1 VIVRMLFGFVLAAGF
16 SLLLT
21 PWVIKLARFVGAI
34 DQPGERK
41 AHSHPMP
48 RLGGVA
54 VFLSCFIS
62 FGLVAL
68 LDRPLLSGSW
78 IFSSEGGLFGLCLFI
93 VMLLGFWDDLR
104 SLKPFQK
111 FGVQVLLSS
120 VVYIA
125 GFRVSAVMNPFG
137 GGWLDVHAVDYP
149 LTVLWIVGVTNA
161 LNLIDGLDG
170 LAAGVAT
177 IAAFT
182 ILPIALLWGD
192 TGTAVLAVILAG
204 ALIGFLRYN
213 FNPAKIFL
221 GDSGSLFIGFM
232 LAVLSIKSSTKSTT
246 TFALVIPI
254 LALGLPI
261 MDTLLSMIRRF
272 LHSFLPSEAKDSSIV
287 GRLKTIFSPDKS
299 HIHHRLLARGLSHRT
314 AVLVLYG
321 VSSVLGI
328 GAFAVTIAG
337 DTGTSL
343 VLAVVGIA
351 TVIGVRQLRY
361 KEMALLRSGILLPI
375 YDWELVKSDSF
386 RVFLDVGFM
395 IGSYIAAWYITDWHH
410 AVRPVNRELIITV
423 SVASGIQFAVF
434 WISGFYRGTMR
445 HFSIGDVAGIGKTV
459 TLAVLA
465 AGITQA
471 IFPVSE
477 RESLLLTMVLDYFFL
492 LFLVIVSRYSFQ
504 LLDHFWVRETRGG
517 RRVLLYGAN
526 ADGVIVLN
534 KILSGELPNLVPVGF
549 LDEDPR
555 MEGKTLNRFPI
566 FGGHWK
572 LPYVMRTMSI
582 DQIILVDHRLPAEA
596 LRRVVRNA
604 EENSTPLRVFRMR
617 LEEFP
622 IEVRAESPIAPVSK
636 TAGASAPA
644 LPGFLPAVESGPEHA
659 P

>member
-1 VIVRMLFGFVLAAGF
+1 MIVRMLFGFVLAAGF

-68 LDRPLLSGSW
+68 FDRPLLSGSW

-272 LHSFLPSEAKDSSIV
+272 LHSFLPSEAKESSIV

-328 GAFAVTIAG
+328 GAFAVTL
-337 DTGTSL
+337 SL
-343 VLAVVGIA
+343 IH
-351 TVIGVRQLRY
+351 I
-361 KEMALLRSGILLPI
+361 
-375 YDWELVKSDSF
+375 
-386 RVFLDVGFM
+386 
-395 IGSYIAAWYITDWHH
+395 
-410 AVRPVNRELIITV
+410 
-423 SVASGIQFAVF
+423 
-434 WISGFYRGTMR
+434 
-445 HFSIGDVAGIGKTV
+445 
-459 TLAVLA
+459 
-465 AGITQA
+465 
-471 IFPVSE
+471 
-477 RESLLLTMVLDYFFL
+477 
-492 LFLVIVSRYSFQ
+492 
-504 LLDHFWVRETRGG
+504 
-517 RRVLLYGAN
+517 
-526 ADGVIVLN
+526 
-534 KILSGELPNLVPVGF
+534 
-549 LDEDPR
+549 
-555 MEGKTLNRFPI
+555 
-566 FGGHWK
+566 
-572 LPYVMRTMSI
+572 
-582 DQIILVDHRLPAEA
+582 
-596 LRRVVRNA
+596 
-604 EENSTPLRVFRMR
+604 
-617 LEEFP
+617 
-622 IEVRAESPIAPVSK
+622 
-636 TAGASAPA
+636 
-644 LPGFLPAVESGPEHA
+644 
-659 P
+659 